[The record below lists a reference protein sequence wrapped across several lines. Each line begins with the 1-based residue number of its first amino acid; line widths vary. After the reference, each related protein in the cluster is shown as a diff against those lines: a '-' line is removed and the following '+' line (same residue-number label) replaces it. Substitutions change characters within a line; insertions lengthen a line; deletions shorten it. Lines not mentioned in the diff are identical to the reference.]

1 MVSPFSP
8 LMILIEPAAAT
19 ASGQTEM
26 KADKPA
32 LKMREL
38 SRFLSRAKSA
48 VGLYGE
54 VSVLL
59 ATDATI
65 RGLNRNFRKKDK
77 ATDVLSFPIDEFP
90 GEAPKQ
96 AGDLAISLETAKR
109 QADEHGH
116 TLQVEVKVLML
127 HGLLHLA
134 GFDHETDKG
143 QMARKENALR
153 KELDLPVGLIQRSS
167 KVARGVRAPARKRSS
182 AEVRSRMR

>member
-1 MVSPFSP
+1 
-8 LMILIEPAAAT
+8 MILIEPAAAT
-19 ASGQTEM
+19 ASSLIDLKTG
-26 KADKPA
+26 KVA

-38 SRFLSRAKSA
+38 RGFFSRAKSA
-48 VGLYGE
+48 VGLQGE
-54 VSVLL
+54 VSVML

-65 RGLNRNFRKKDK
+65 RGLNRDFRKKDK
-77 ATDVLSFPIDEFP
+77 ATDVLSFPVDEFP

-116 TLQVEVKVLML
+116 ALQVEVKILML

-143 QMARKENALR
+143 QMARKESALR
-153 KELDLPVGLIQRSS
+153 KELDLPVGLIQRSG
-167 KVARGVRAPARKRSS
+167 KATRGVRAPAGKRSS